1 MKISTHELI
10 ASLPAYMVD
19 LISSQ
24 ILGESVSAKRLA
36 GSLCDTNRLKR
47 LLNNLKPEDKAI
59 LIDLYELGGE
69 VNWSVFSSIYQH
81 EVDALKTGLARLGE
95 LGLVFQGGLTGREV
109 VIMLPSLFSIINDMV
124 TAHNLPD
131 KDLVWQKGHRADIHM
146 HILMTNVIRSR
157 RLRCRSGTEPYK
169 RGWNLFEEL
178 LGLIADVPRIYW
190 ELVAL
195 GCIEE
200 KNNML
205 VINPGCTMGLA
216 LDGDLRYRI
225 WRFIESCKGFSGLE
239 TEVFTLIGDGTVLRK
254 WLSRVLFLY
263 FKQHYPVL
271 SDADAKVSDLISLWL
286 ELGIL
291 EEDTKRQWIRF
302 EKDTY
307 TALCTGK
314 VEIPLEEY
322 QEEIIIQ
329 PTMEILVPIDFDPVD
344 HLNIGEIADIE
355 KADTVSIYRITRAS
369 VLRGLKNGWTLEKI
383 LQFLDRISKHTV
395 ADNVA
400 KTIKGWMDAFRQ
412 AHIIK
417 GTFLVIKGGKG
428 GTPGEL
434 KEILPDIYRIPDK
447 SKDDIITS
455 LDKKGIMV
463 NTSDTSF
470 DTDDTDVGIDWG
482 KSLPLKL
489 VARSRQRYVYP
500 DGIYPY
506 GMVIPLPYGAERTEI
521 FQQAI
526 DDRSQLI
533 IFYPKKGYGEIQM
546 KKISPIYM
554 YRQAGNFFVE
564 AFCEDTGEGEVFDIN
579 KIKAMFRYK

>member
-1 MKISTHELI
+1 MKISTNELI

-36 GSLCDTNRLKR
+36 GSLCDTNRLRR

-69 VNWSVFSSIYQH
+69 VNWSVFASIYQH
-81 EVDALKTGLARLGE
+81 EIDALKAGLARLGE

-109 VIMLPSLFSIINDMV
+109 IIMLPSLFSIINDIV
-124 TAHNLPD
+124 GANNLPD
-131 KDLVWQKGHRADIHM
+131 RDLVWQKGHRADIHK
-146 HILMTNVIRSR
+146 HILMINVIRSG

-169 RGWNLFEEL
+169 KGWSLLGQL

-190 ELVAL
+190 ELVEL

-200 KNNML
+200 KDNML
-205 VINPGCTMGLA
+205 VINSGCTMGLA

-239 TEVFTLIGDGTVLRK
+239 TEVFTLIGDGAIPRK

-263 FKQHYPVL
+263 LKQHCPRL
-271 SDADAKVSDLISLWL
+271 LDADAKVPDLISLWL
-286 ELGIL
+286 DLGIL
-291 EEDTKRQWIRF
+291 EEDTKGEWIRF
-302 EKDTY
+302 EKDTC
-307 TALCTGK
+307 TALRTGK

-329 PTMEILVPIDFDPVD
+329 PTMEILVPMDFDPVD

-355 KADTVSIYRITRAS
+355 KADTVSIYRITKAS
-369 VLRGLKNGWTLEKI
+369 VLRGLKNEWALGKI
-383 LQFLDRISKHTV
+383 RNFLDRISKHTV

-400 KTIKGWMDAFRQ
+400 KTIKGWVEAFRH
-412 AHIIK
+412 AYIIK

-428 GTPGEL
+428 KILGEL
-434 KEILPDIYRIPDK
+434 EEVLPDIYRISDK
-447 SKDDIITS
+447 CKDDIITS

-463 NTSDTSF
+463 NTPDASF
-470 DTDDTDVGIDWG
+470 DTEAGIDWG
-482 KSLPLKL
+482 KSLPLRLL
-489 VARSRQRYVYP
+489 VQPGKKYVYP

-506 GMVIPLPYGAERTEI
+506 GMVISLPYGAERTEI

-526 DDRSQLI
+526 DDGSQLI

-546 KKISPIYM
+546 KRITPVYI

-579 KIKAMFRYK
+579 KIKAMFRYKPV